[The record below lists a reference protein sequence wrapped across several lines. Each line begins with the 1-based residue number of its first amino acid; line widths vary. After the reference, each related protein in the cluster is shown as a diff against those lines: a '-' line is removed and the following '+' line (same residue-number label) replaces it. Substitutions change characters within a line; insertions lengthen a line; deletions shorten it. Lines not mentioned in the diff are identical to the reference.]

1 MQERVRNGQKSE
13 GGRER
18 EVSGLYTA
26 LYQWHGDSPGGRDGE
41 RAVSSG
47 RERGSR
53 KDRVTKEEE

>member
-1 MQERVRNGQKSE
+1 VQERVRNGQKSE

-18 EVSGLYTA
+18 CLGSILRFTNGMVIHLV
-26 LYQWHGDSPGGRDGE
+26 GRDGE